1 MYKNIIYLIL
11 VIVFGS
17 CQINNSQAKTPK
29 PQKVYRITQE
39 FESNKWYKKQ
49 SELWKKEIDKNP
61 ANEQAW
67 YNYYNA
73 NRYARFENIST
84 PERIAK
90 LAKII
95 EDMGKAI
102 PGTYTYHLLKYWN
115 TYNCQDMT
123 DAEKALAINPDRPD
137 IYYAFLAK
145 AMIAGDEKLLKETC
159 IKLYQSRDTAPWLLN
174 YNYNMLMSVEKNGI
188 LFTNGDNDT
197 YPGLLV
203 QQVKGIRTDVQIIN
217 TSMILD
223 KEYFKNNLVNKGF
236 KLDYSE
242 IIKGLNKSN
251 LRVDFVH
258 KFIHLMLEKYPKTPL
273 YFAVTIYGGQ
283 TKPFKSDL
291 YLTGLAFRHSFERID
306 NIALVKKNLEKE
318 FHLDY
323 LEMEVYNDLF
333 PGKNL
338 QAYTN
343 LNYISPMLVLGEHY
357 KAGGEKEKAE
367 YWKNLALKL
376 AERAGKDDM
385 VQEIKNKLE

>member
-1 MYKNIIYLIL
+1 
-11 VIVFGS
+11 
-17 CQINNSQAKTPK
+17 
-29 PQKVYRITQE
+29 
-39 FESNKWYKKQ
+39 
-49 SELWKKEIDKNP
+49 
-61 ANEQAW
+61 
-67 YNYYNA
+67 
-73 NRYARFENIST
+73 
-84 PERIAK
+84 
-90 LAKII
+90 
-95 EDMGKAI
+95 
-102 PGTYTYHLLKYWN
+102 
-115 TYNCQDMT
+115 
-123 DAEKALAINPDRPD
+123 
-137 IYYAFLAK
+137 
-145 AMIAGDEKLLKETC
+145 
-159 IKLYQSRDTAPWLLN
+159 
-174 YNYNMLMSVEKNGI
+174 
-188 LFTNGDNDT
+188 
-197 YPGLLV
+197 
-203 QQVKGIRTDVQIIN
+203 
-217 TSMILD
+217 MILD

-318 FHLDY
+318 FHSDY